1 MNNTLSTSRSLVL
14 FILVAAFAGS
24 PLVAGP
30 KVEHPLDPLNFQEY
44 WQVLDVLRDA
54 GHVDDETRFSL
65 VNMVQPPKE
74 LVWKWNKGENFPR
87 SAFALVRQGEQTHK
101 AIVDLRSNKLTSW
114 KELKNI
120 QPNWLSEEHSVLKKE
135 IKKHPDFITAMEAR
149 GIEDF
154 TFIDCQVGP
163 PGYYGTDEQR
173 GRRVGNVTCRDPR
186 YVRNTWP
193 RRIEGLTIVVDLNA
207 KKVLRVVD
215 EGVVPIPDTVA
226 DYDPTSIGETREVPG
241 PIRIDQPL
249 GPGFKFDGS
258 TVEWQNWRFHIRHDQ
273 RVGLVVST
281 VTYQDG
287 GRARPVLY
295 EGYLSEMFVPYM
307 DPAFNWYQRN
317 FLDMGEFSHGGI
329 AKPMLKGLDCPD
341 NSVYI
346 DGLVALDN
354 GRPETR
360 KNVACIFEKEP
371 GDMAWRH
378 YTASEPQSR
387 KQRDLVVRAI
397 AVVGNY
403 DYIFDWVFL
412 QSGTIRVRVGATGE
426 AEAKVVKQRDA
437 SSGGSADAYG
447 RFVDP
452 HVVAVNH
459 DHYFNFR
466 LDLDVDGTENNFV
479 ADRLV
484 TKKLP
489 AEHPRRSIW
498 VQQQE
503 QIHKESEA
511 KMNIDLSKPTLWR
524 VISTASKNHVG
535 YPASYHLMPGKN
547 TMTLMTP
554 DDFPRRRAGFLD
566 HHLWVTPHAPDE
578 RYAAGEHP
586 TLSEPGE
593 GLPNWTAGDRSLDD
607 TDLVL
612 WHSIGMQHL
621 VRAEDWPVMPTLWH
635 SFELRPFDFFDRNP
649 ALDLPVD

>member
-1 MNNTLSTSRSLVL
+1 MINRCYAAYRLIYRSLADA
-14 FILVAAFAGS
+14 VAD
-24 PLVAGP
+24 
-30 KVEHPLDPLNFQEY
+30 LDPLLVQTLMGFNITEKFDCYQVEFSFAF
-44 WQVLDVLRDA
+44 WQPTIDDLET
-54 GHVDDETRFSL
+54 GHSDSVEQCPNVVSKLFSNL
-65 VNMVQPPKE
+65 
-74 LVWKWNKGENFPR
+74 
-87 SAFALVRQGEQTHK
+87 
-101 AIVDLRSNKLTSW
+101 
-114 KELKNI
+114 
-120 QPNWLSEEHSVLKKE
+120 
-135 IKKHPDFITAMEAR
+135 
-149 GIEDF
+149 
-154 TFIDCQVGP
+154 
-163 PGYYGTDEQR
+163 
-173 GRRVGNVTCRDPR
+173 DPR
-186 YVRNTWP
+186 TE
-193 RRIEGLTIVVDLNA
+193 IELL
-207 KKVLRVVD
+207 
-215 EGVVPIPDTVA
+215 E
-226 DYDPTSIGETREVPG
+226 
-241 PIRIDQPL
+241 
-249 GPGFKFDGS
+249 
-258 TVEWQNWRFHIRHDQ
+258 
-273 RVGLVVST
+273 
-281 VTYQDG
+281 
-287 GRARPVLY
+287 
-295 EGYLSEMFVPYM
+295 
-307 DPAFNWYQRN
+307 
-317 FLDMGEFSHGGI
+317 
-329 AKPMLKGLDCPD
+329 
-341 NSVYI
+341 
-346 DGLVALDN
+346 
-354 GRPETR
+354 
-360 KNVACIFEKEP
+360 
-371 GDMAWRH
+371 
-378 YTASEPQSR
+378 AS
-387 KQRDLVVRAI
+387 
-397 AVVGNY
+397 
-403 DYIFDWVFL
+403 
-412 QSGTIRVRVGATGE
+412 
-426 AEAKVVKQRDA
+426 VVKQRDA